1 MCIVD
6 MFHCVVNAFS
16 AFWLS
21 FKLLKSK
28 QKHMYQSINVA
39 YSVGVSVNKS
49 YNPAHIVGYKLYYQ
63 GIRVQKVW
71 PYIIEMICVW
81 IVAVMMYVLKR
92 HLTEIWQALS

>member
-1 MCIVD
+1 
-6 MFHCVVNAFS
+6 MFHCVVNGFS
-16 AFWLS
+16 AIWLS

-28 QKHMYQSINVA
+28 QKSINVA

-49 YNPAHIVGYKLYYQ
+49 YNPAHIVGYTIVVLYYQ

-81 IVAVMMYVLKR
+81 IVAVMMSVLKC
-92 HLTEIWQALS
+92 HFEIRQALS